1 MGLEAVF
8 FVGAF
13 VLLVA
18 LIYGVLRNRYRSPTE
33 RRVAESIVRKR
44 YKNDET

>member
-8 FVGAF
+8 FIGAF

-18 LIYGVLRNRYRSPTE
+18 LIHGVLRNRTRSRTE
-33 RRVAESIVRKR
+33 RHVADSIVRER
-44 YKNDET
+44 YKNNET